1 MMVQRRLGNAKLIG
15 KFLYRVALCHQ
26 HLKNTPPP
34 LVSESFIEPHQ
45 AYRPHIAVLSY
56 ILIGNGVAE
65 NLHVLVLA
73 KYIPGAY
80 NIGRNEQH
88 FAKSRL
94 WNILKAV
101 GGSLDESLRSHC
113 RFQSSLSLKIAFQD
127 SCDPRLKVA
136 KDAFIPGLKD
146 G

>member
-15 KFLYRVALCHQ
+15 KFLQRVTLCHQ
-26 HLKNTPPP
+26 HLKNTQPP
-34 LVSESFIEPHQ
+34 LVSESFVEPHQ
-45 AYRPHIAVLSY
+45 AYRRHIAVLRY

-73 KYIPGAY
+73 KFIPGAL

-88 FAKSRL
+88 FAKSQL

-101 GGSLDESLRSHC
+101 SSSLDKSLRRHC
-113 RFQSSLSLKIAFQD
+113 RFQGSLSLKIAFQVW
-127 SCDPRLKVA
+127 CVPRLSLANSRSIPDSKV
-136 KDAFIPGLKD
+136 D
-146 G
+146 